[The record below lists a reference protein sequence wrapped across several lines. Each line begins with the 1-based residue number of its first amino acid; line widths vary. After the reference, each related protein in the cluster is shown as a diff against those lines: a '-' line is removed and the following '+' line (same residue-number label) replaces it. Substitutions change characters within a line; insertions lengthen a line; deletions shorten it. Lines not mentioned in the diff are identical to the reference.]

1 MYIPYIHF
9 TFKYEMKVRVI
20 FLMFENMTQISLR
33 ENVVDFSYSFSQF
46 KTYKWEIVRFN
57 NNSELGKCNEVC
69 RIRPYL
75 KGTI

>member
-46 KTYKWEIVRFN
+46 KTYK
-57 NNSELGKCNEVC
+57 
-69 RIRPYL
+69 
-75 KGTI
+75 